1 MPRLLPKEIWNHI
14 FIFCSITMSY
24 QNIISHLKGFTKSC
38 LTFCDPMGYS
48 MPGFPV
54 FQYLQEFAQ
63 IHVQWVSD
71 VIYPSH
77 PLLPPSLLALNLSQ
91 HQGLFQWVNF
101 TSGGQSIEAS
111 ASVLPMNIQV
121 WFSLGLTSVIS
132 LLSKELLRV
141 LQQHSLKASTLW
153 HSAFFNCSTL
163 TSVHDSWKNHSS
175 D

>member
-91 HQGLFQWVNF
+91 HQGLFQWVS
-101 TSGGQSIEAS
+101 SGGQSIEAS

-121 WFSLGLTSVIS
+121 WFPLGLTGLSS
-132 LLSKELLRV
+132 LLFKGLSSLL
-141 LQQHSLKASTLW
+141 QHQNSKASVQEKT
-153 HSAFFNCSTL
+153 
-163 TSVHDSWKNHSS
+163 
-175 D
+175 